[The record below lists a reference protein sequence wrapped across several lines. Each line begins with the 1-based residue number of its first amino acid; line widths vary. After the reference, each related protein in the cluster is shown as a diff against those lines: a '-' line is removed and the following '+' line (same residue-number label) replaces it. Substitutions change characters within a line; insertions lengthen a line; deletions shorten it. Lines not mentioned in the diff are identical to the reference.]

1 MQDIIRKIE
10 RKQMGERQYNYSP
23 GDTISVSFR
32 IKEGDKERIQQF
44 QGVVVQTRGT
54 GSTATVT
61 VRKASG
67 NVYVE
72 RIFPIYSPL
81 IAEVRL
87 LKRGSETLLFT
98 RSYRQIHQDQRKK
111 IASPHCCKNRIQI
124 VFIEEKITIFS
135 FFQPSASG

>member
-10 RKQMGERQYNYSP
+10 RKQIGQREVNYSP
-23 GDTISVSFR
+23 GDTIRVSLR

-54 GSTATVT
+54 GITATVT

-72 RIFPIYSPL
+72 RIFPVYSPL
-81 IAEVRL
+81 ISDIRIM
-87 LKRGSETLLFT
+87 KRGRVRRAKLYFLRGLTGKST
-98 RSYRQIHQDQRKK
+98 RIK
-111 IASPHCCKNRIQI
+111 
-124 VFIEEKITIFS
+124 EKR
-135 FFQPSASG
+135 